1 MLFSRSVAL
10 RFVILLLIL
19 GGLGACAPRLAPPGS
34 LSNAAAL
41 TPDSLITEDGL
52 PLPLR
57 SWLPGDV
64 KSRGETTD
72 HSSTETN
79 RVPLISPASTLP
91 PKPKA
96 IILAL
101 HGFNDYS
108 NAFDGPGTYW
118 AKAGIATYAYD
129 QRGFGAAPHRGLWGG
144 HDRMIADLRN
154 AIARLHDK
162 HPDTPLFLVGESMG
176 GAVIMAALQENP
188 PLDVDGI
195 VLSAPAVW
203 ARQTMPWY
211 QRASLWLVAHTTPWA
226 SFTGSGLKIQASDNI
241 PMLIGLGKDPL
252 VIKSTRIDA
261 VYGLTDLMDAAYE
274 APGNLTLP
282 ALLLYGEKD
291 EVVPWKPT
299 RDVWQSLPNGI
310 GKEQRAAL
318 YEEGWHM
325 LLRDLQAETVLNDIA
340 HWIINPT
347 APLPSAADANARQAL
362 INNTEQLQTGEIP
375 KAE

>member
-1 MLFSRSVAL
+1 MLFSRQVVSRPIV
-10 RFVILLLIL
+10 LLLLL
-19 GGLGACAPRLAPPGS
+19 GLLSACAPRLAPPGNMT
-34 LSNAAAL
+34 NAAAL
-41 TPDSLITEDGL
+41 TPDSLITDDGL
-52 PLPLR
+52 ALPLR
-57 SWLPGDV
+57 SWLP
-64 KSRGETTD
+64 KNQSASETKLKFLP
-72 HSSTETN
+72 ET
-79 RVPLISPASTLP
+79 ASEPTL

-96 IILAL
+96 VILAL

-108 NAFDGPGTYW
+108 NAFDAPGRYW
-118 AKAGIATYAYD
+118 AKTGIATYAYD

-176 GAVIMAALQENP
+176 GALIMAALQESL
-188 PLDVDGI
+188 PLEVDGI

-282 ALLLYGEKD
+282 ALLLYGKKD
-291 EVVPWKPT
+291 EVVPWEPT

-310 GKEQRAAL
+310 AGDQRAAL

-325 LLRDLQAETVLNDIA
+325 LLRDLQAETVLKDIA
-340 HWIINPT
+340 SWVANPD
-347 APLPSAADANARQAL
+347 APLPSAADGKARKVL
-362 INNTEQLQTGEIP
+362 EDEDTVPQTGEAP
-375 KAE
+375 ELQQ